1 MLQLDYSRSV
11 DSPEVSLLLQG
22 HSPCRIERHPSAHGG
37 TGGAG
42 GAGRPPPPPA
52 MAVLAAHPT
61 EALAASAGSDR
72 TLRLW
77 ALRQRQMVAMRAL
90 PAPAAALAFSA
101 GGELAAAL
109 HGGGVLLLEARRLSE
124 LPVELMAGLPAG
136 AWRTS
141 RALGF
146 SPDGAVLAVG
156 TDAGSIELFV
166 AGGGWER
173 LGSCQAHRAPVA
185 SLDWAEGGA
194 QLQSN
199 STDHELLFWDARS
212 CTQLAAAA
220 TQSVRWATANCHVAW
235 AVKGA
240 LGRHARAEQLLTT
253 CRAHGGGTLAC
264 ADASGTLR
272 LLAFPALS
280 PTAAERRHAPC
291 PRAPKPAAPRT
302 QPAAPRTQAFRPGAP
317 KPAAAHGPSS
327 QPQAVQPRAHPHDA
341 AGTRRSTRA
350 A

>member
-77 ALRQRQMVAMRAL
+77 GLRQKQMVAMRAL

-109 HGGGVLLLEARRLSE
+109 HGGGVLLLEARRLTE
-124 LPVELMAGLPAG
+124 LPVDLMAGLPAG

-166 AGGGWER
+166 ARWRPRCGRRARAWAAPKVRAASARGAPR
-173 LGSCQAHRAPVA
+173 SCAPRVHDLAHPFCATRRY
-185 SLDWAEGGA
+185 D
-194 QLQSN
+194 N
-199 STDHELLFWDARS
+199 STA
-212 CTQLAAAA
+212 
-220 TQSVRWATANCHVAW
+220 
-235 AVKGA
+235 
-240 LGRHARAEQLLTT
+240 
-253 CRAHGGGTLAC
+253 
-264 ADASGTLR
+264 
-272 LLAFPALS
+272 
-280 PTAAERRHAPC
+280 
-291 PRAPKPAAPRT
+291 
-302 QPAAPRTQAFRPGAP
+302 
-317 KPAAAHGPSS
+317 
-327 QPQAVQPRAHPHDA
+327 
-341 AGTRRSTRA
+341 
-350 A
+350 

>member
-22 HSPCRIERHPSAHGG
+22 HSPCRIERHPSAHAG

-109 HGGGVLLLEARRLSE
+109 HGGEHGGGVLLLEARRLSE
-124 LPVELMAGLPAG
+124 LPVDLMAGLPAG

-240 LGRHARAEQLLTT
+240 LGRHARAEQLLAT

-291 PRAPKPAAPRT
+291 PRAPKPAAP
-302 QPAAPRTQAFRPGAP
+302 
-317 KPAAAHGPSS
+317 HGPSS
-327 QPQAVQPRAHPHDA
+327 QPQAVQPRAHPNHT
-341 AGTRRSTRA
+341 AGTLRSTRA

>member
-22 HSPCRIERHPSAHGG
+22 HSPCRVERHPSAHGG

-77 ALRQRQMVAMRAL
+77 GLRQKQMVAMRAL

-124 LPVELMAGLPAG
+124 LPVDLMAGLPAG

-166 AGGGWER
+166 TGGGWER

-185 SLDWAEGGA
+185 SLDWADFCDIFIICSASWADG
-194 QLQSN
+194 
-199 STDHELLFWDARS
+199 
-212 CTQLAAAA
+212 
-220 TQSVRWATANCHVAW
+220 SVRSSPHQVPLHPRVDTYGC
-235 AVKGA
+235 AVMN
-240 LGRHARAEQLLTT
+240 RQVLLPNLFA
-253 CRAHGGGTLAC
+253 CRQSFEL
-264 ADASGTLR
+264 
-272 LLAFPALS
+272 FY
-280 PTAAERRHAPC
+280 
-291 PRAPKPAAPRT
+291 
-302 QPAAPRTQAFRPGAP
+302 
-317 KPAAAHGPSS
+317 
-327 QPQAVQPRAHPHDA
+327 
-341 AGTRRSTRA
+341 RSESTMD
-350 A
+350 